1 MPHRAVRLFSFV
13 CLLTGVLMLGGAVA
27 TAQTGSGATTG
38 NVVIDNIGAELNAN
52 PAMRY
57 DALASEYLRTLF
69 DETPQLTA
77 IQRDIVLGPFE
88 IDPPVGVCEI
98 SLNTL
103 ASLGANTTLL
113 DTLQV
118 PNELALWRLLNAPAS
133 DPRWIPVGYAYNP
146 ISNSMI
152 FQCVDRAT
160 YVLYRGTNEMSFN
173 GGLSDA
179 GTYPARPAQVSHWL
193 GVIGVLLLA
202 IGAISRD
209 ASTRT
214 EA

>member
-1 MPHRAVRLFSFV
+1 MPHRIVRLFSFL
-13 CLLTGVLMLGGAVA
+13 CLLTGVLMLGGAIV

-38 NVVIDNIGAELNAN
+38 TVVIDNIGAELNAN

-69 DETPQLTA
+69 DQTPQLTE

-118 PNELALWRLLNAPAS
+118 PNELALWRLLNAPDS
-133 DPRWIPVGYAYNP
+133 DPRWIAVGYAYNP

-179 GTYPARPAQVSHWL
+179 GTSPARPAHWL

-202 IGAISRD
+202 VGAISRD

-214 EA
+214 EV